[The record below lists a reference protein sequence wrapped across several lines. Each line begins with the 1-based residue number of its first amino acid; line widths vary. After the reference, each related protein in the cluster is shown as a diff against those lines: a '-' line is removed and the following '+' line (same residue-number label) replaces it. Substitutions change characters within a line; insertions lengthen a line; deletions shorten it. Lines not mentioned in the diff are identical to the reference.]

1 MLPSFIW
8 IVQHGKRRLHTSFG
22 LKAPNST
29 VDLHPHLCVLP
40 SMSLERASRLLS
52 ERCVG
57 LAPHARASE
66 PTLAKLIVALVPQE
80 Q

>member
-1 MLPSFIW
+1 M
-8 IVQHGKRRLHTSFG
+8 
-22 LKAPNST
+22 
-29 VDLHPHLCVLP
+29 DLHPHLCVLP

-66 PTLAKLIVALVPQE
+66 PTLAKLIVALAPQE